1 MHVVEQDGNT
11 EHRERPP
18 HIQSRMD
25 SCNRGR
31 VDCHTVCLSLL
42 SLFGCCHC
50 RYVRLTRGGR
60 DYKILNIKLI

>member
-31 VDCHTVCLSLL
+31 VDCHTWWA
-42 SLFGCCHC
+42 
-50 RYVRLTRGGR
+50 
-60 DYKILNIKLI
+60 